1 MSAALE
7 AMAATL
13 KAAFDQDDAR
23 RLAPVLAADVRWG
36 GEGETPD
43 TCHTDLEALAWYE
56 RLRLQGVG
64 AQVEEVLVRES
75 AWSWA
80 CWCRARGDS
89 AATGPARVWQAFV
102 VSDGLVVEIRGYPD
116 RDAAL
121 AFADGQLA
129 A

>member
-1 MSAALE
+1 MSASLE

-13 KAAFDQDDAR
+13 KAAFDQDDAG

-36 GEGETPD
+36 GEEETPE

-75 AWSWA
+75 AVVLGLLVTRPS
-80 CWCRARGDS
+80 DS
-89 AATGPARVWQAFV
+89 AADDRARVWQAFV
-102 VSDGLVVEIRGYPD
+102 VSEGLVVEIRGYPD